1 MGTQKSRVV
10 GWSIAYLLIVLSMFF
25 LPGINL
31 VTSAL
36 IMVPVLVMYT
46 KLTTKRFAIQ
56 YAVTL
61 AIVYLLGSMITG
73 AGWVGVLLL
82 SVSLFFLP
90 PVIQM
95 GNLYKKR
102 ATARAVITAGTVT
115 LLCELLLSLVVSHLI
130 GLNPV
135 GKMKQYMLGS
145 LSSLPEQVQALVPG
159 DKEVLVQL
167 MTQMLPVY
175 MIGFSFFYAVVSH
188 FLARKVLVRSGESI
202 PGFKPIR
209 EWMLPKSFVWIYLIS
224 LVMEMFVTDRHSVFF
239 TLLLNLMPLLSFAFV
254 VQGIAFLFF
263 VAYAKGWNRALP
275 ITGIVL
281 FILFPPAY
289 LLLSLLGVF
298 DVAFQFRDRLTR
310 K

>member
-1 MGTQKSRVV
+1 LGAQKSRLI
-10 GWSIAYLLIVLSMFF
+10 GWSIAYILILVSMFF

-31 VTSAL
+31 LTSAL
-36 IMVPVLVMYT
+36 IMVPLLVMYT

-56 YAVTL
+56 YAITL
-61 AIVYLLGSMITG
+61 AIVYLIGSLLTG

-102 ATARAVITAGTVT
+102 AAARAVITAGTVT
-115 LLCELLLSLVVSHLI
+115 LLCELLLSLVVSHLF

-135 GKMKQYMLGS
+135 GTMKQYMLGS

-159 DKEVLVQL
+159 DKDVLVQL
-167 MTQMLPVY
+167 MVQMLPVY
-175 MIGFSFFYAVVSH
+175 MIGFSIFYAVLSH
-188 FLARKVLVRSGESI
+188 WLARKALLRSGESI
-202 PGFKPIR
+202 LGFKPIR
-209 EWMLPKSFVWIYLIS
+209 EWMLPKTFVWFYLIS

-239 TLLLNLMPLLSFAFV
+239 TLLLNLMPLLSFAFAI
-254 VQGIAFLFF
+254 QGIAFLFF
-263 VAYAKGWNRALP
+263 IAYAKGWNRALP

-281 FILFPPAY
+281 FIIFPPMY
-289 LLLSLLGVF
+289 LILSLLGVF